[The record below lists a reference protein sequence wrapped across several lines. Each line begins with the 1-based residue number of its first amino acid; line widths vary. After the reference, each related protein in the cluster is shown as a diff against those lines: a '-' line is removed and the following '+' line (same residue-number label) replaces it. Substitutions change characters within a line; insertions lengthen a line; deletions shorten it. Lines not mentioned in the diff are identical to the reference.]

1 MRKATIQRKTKETDI
16 QVILTLDGA
25 GASDIATGIGFLD
38 HMLDHIAVHGLF
50 DLTVKAQGDLQVDLH
65 HTIEDCAL
73 ALGDAFD
80 KALGDRKGIVRIA
93 SAVVPMDEAL
103 AQVSIDFCG
112 RPYCVLQATWALPAL
127 GELPTTLIEH
137 FFRSFAAASK
147 ATLHLRMLEPGDEH
161 HQAEALF
168 KAFGRAL
175 DAATQIDPRRADKI
189 PSTKGVL

>member
-1 MRKATIQRKTKETDI
+1 MRQATVQRKTKETDI
-16 QVILTLDGA
+16 AATLVLDGKGKA
-25 GASDIATGIGFLD
+25 DIATGIGFLD

-50 DLTVKAQGDLQVDLH
+50 DLTLKARGDLQVDLH
-65 HTIEDCAL
+65 HTVEDCAL
-73 ALGDAFD
+73 ALGESFD
-80 KALGDRKGIVRIA
+80 KALGNRKGIVRMA

-103 AQVSIDFCG
+103 AMVALDFCG
-112 RPYCVLQATWALPAL
+112 RPFCSLHATWALPAL

-137 FFRSFAAASK
+137 FFRSFASASK
-147 ATLHLRMLEPGDEH
+147 STLHLRILEAGDEH

-175 DAATQIDPRRADKI
+175 DAATQIDLRREDRI